1 MRSAASVESTRRYFA
16 RRNAPAAAASLPSRE
31 SAYRGALAL
40 WDRAHPEATYVERD
54 AEARRLRRLRR
65 VHRV

>member
-16 RRNAPAAAASLPSRE
+16 RRNAPDAAASMASRE

-40 WDRAHPEATYVERD
+40 WCAAHPEATFVERD
-54 AEARRLRRLRR
+54 AEARRLRR
-65 VHRV
+65 VHKV

>member
-16 RRNAPAAAASLPSRE
+16 RRNAPAAAASMASRE

-40 WDRAHPEATYVERD
+40 WLAENPLATCHELD
-54 AEARRLRRLRR
+54 AQARRLRR
-65 VHRV
+65 VHKV

>member
-16 RRNAPAAAASLPSRE
+16 RRNAPDAAASMASRE

-40 WDRAHPEATYVERD
+40 WDAAHPDSTYVDRE
-54 AEARRLRRLRR
+54 AEARRLRR
-65 VHRV
+65 VHKV

>member
-1 MRSAASVESTRRYFA
+1 MRSAASIASTQRYFA
-16 RRNAPAAAASLPSRE
+16 RRNAPAAAASFASRE

-54 AEARRLRRLRR
+54 NEARRLRR
-65 VHRV
+65 VHKV